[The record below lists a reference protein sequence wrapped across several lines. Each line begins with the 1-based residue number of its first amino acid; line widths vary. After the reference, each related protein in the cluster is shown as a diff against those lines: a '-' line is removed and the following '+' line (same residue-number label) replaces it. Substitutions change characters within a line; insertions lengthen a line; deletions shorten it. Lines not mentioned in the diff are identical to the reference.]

1 MQQIIKFLVRFQ
13 VGILFL
19 ILLVIA
25 LALTIN
31 THSYHKEKYLSS
43 TNVIS
48 SFFFDIKYDV
58 VTYFNLKE
66 DNIALQEEN
75 SYLQKQLFNTSQLQ
89 SNTFANDSVF
99 SVIPTHV
106 LSNSYRKKRNFTLI
120 SGGKKDSIFKNYG
133 VSLPNGILGIV
144 EETSD
149 NFSRVIS
156 ILNTE
161 LSINAKFKN
170 NFQFGSLQWDGESY
184 NHMELND
191 IPRSATFNVGDTIV
205 TGGNSLVF
213 PKGILIGTVEHF
225 ELDNN
230 KGYYSIRVKL
240 FADMTNIN
248 EAYVIVPKNMEEA
261 IKLLE

>member
-1 MQQIIKFLVRFQ
+1 MQQIIKFLLRFQ

-19 ILLVIA
+19 ILFAIA
-25 LALTIN
+25 IALTIN
-31 THSYHKEKYLSS
+31 THSYHQEKFMSS
-43 TNVIS
+43 TNVVS

-58 VTYFNLKE
+58 VSYLNLRK
-66 DNIALQEEN
+66 DNHTLQEEN
-75 SYLQKQLFNTSQLQ
+75 AYLQKQVFNDLRNQSETSA
-89 SNTFANDSVF
+89 TDSLF
-99 SVIPTHV
+99 SVIPTYIV
-106 LSNSYRKKRNFTLI
+106 SNSYRKAKNHILI
-120 SGGKKDSIFKNYG
+120 YGGKKDSIFKNYG

-149 NFSRVIS
+149 EFSRVIS
-156 ILNTE
+156 ILNTD

-184 NHMELND
+184 THMQLMD
-191 IPRSATFNVGDTIV
+191 VPRSANFNIGDTIV

-213 PKGILIGTVEHF
+213 PKGILIGEVDSY

-230 KGYYSIRVKL
+230 KGYYSIRIRL
-240 FADMTNIN
+240 FADMTNLN
-248 EAYVIVPKNMEEA
+248 EAYVIVPKQMREA